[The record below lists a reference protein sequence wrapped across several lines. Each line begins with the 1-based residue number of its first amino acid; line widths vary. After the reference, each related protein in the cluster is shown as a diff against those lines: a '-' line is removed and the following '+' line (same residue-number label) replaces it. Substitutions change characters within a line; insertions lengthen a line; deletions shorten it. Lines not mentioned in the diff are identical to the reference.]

1 MPLID
6 RLDSAISSRNGRGDS
21 CFLIDQAEFAKDA
34 IGKNRF
40 EMESINDYV
49 DLSFLDD
56 VHLFPFVSLFENGCP
71 GRERLR
77 FRSIC
82 VDIADSH
89 RVRICVF
96 GTLSPTVPAF
106 TNCLRYRGCAVV
118 VIFAQRS
125 LLKKARSIL
134 AIELEA
140 KGESKHHFSV
150 LQDAIPNGL
159 ALLVRAHDFAPP
171 LSRPRRSVDH
181 LPAHKDLV
189 SELRRRA

>member
-89 RVRICVF
+89 RVRIVC
-96 GTLSPTVPAF
+96 
-106 TNCLRYRGCAVV
+106 
-118 VIFAQRS
+118 
-125 LLKKARSIL
+125 
-134 AIELEA
+134 
-140 KGESKHHFSV
+140 
-150 LQDAIPNGL
+150 L
-159 ALLVRAHDFAPP
+159 ALCPRLCQP
-171 LSRPRRSVDH
+171 LLIAYH
-181 LPAHKDLV
+181 IEGAQLL
-189 SELRRRA
+189 